1 MAITL
6 ERNSND
12 PNKYGENFLKF
23 TETNV
28 GPGVG
33 FVEYFEWTSPE
44 NFAKKGDWIDLG
56 VTYDGKYARFYNNGT
71 ILYEQHMCR
80 ASCPEDDPDCSCGNI
95 IYPAA
100 YHRCPQYCE
109 CPTEEC
115 KRLQCP
121 CGSNDRGFA
130 ACHQGVDAKPGE
142 KTFVGIGVY
151 LENKPVRIDT
161 HIGLIHHLRLFK
173 KDLGPGYFR
182 AQRPKIAKIKQNF
195 ISRYES
201 HWFQSNGQ
209 GNPSTPLCQPEQPAL
224 SPSISYVDPPQPV

>member
-1 MAITL
+1 MAISLSDDCEIWADLTDITHIKGDHDQVVVDVGLADSGKLTLSMAITL

-161 HIGLIHHLRLFK
+161 HIGLIHHLRLLK
-173 KDLGPGYFR
+173 KTR
-182 AQRPKIAKIKQNF
+182 ALDTSVRKDPK
-195 ISRYES
+195 
-201 HWFQSNGQ
+201 
-209 GNPSTPLCQPEQPAL
+209 
-224 SPSISYVDPPQPV
+224 SPR

>member
-1 MAITL
+1 MCIRDSFSAMQRKVCSDATKPFNCGCDKGLRITWRWADTAVGKLTLSMAITL

-100 YHRCPQYCE
+100 YHRCPQY
-109 CPTEEC
+109 
-115 KRLQCP
+115 L
-121 CGSNDRGFA
+121 S
-130 ACHQGVDAKPGE
+130 
-142 KTFVGIGVY
+142 
-151 LENKPVRIDT
+151 
-161 HIGLIHHLRLFK
+161 LIH
-173 KDLGPGYFR
+173 
-182 AQRPKIAKIKQNF
+182 I
-195 ISRYES
+195 
-201 HWFQSNGQ
+201 
-209 GNPSTPLCQPEQPAL
+209 
-224 SPSISYVDPPQPV
+224 